1 MRCSRPPA
9 RPAEVVDKLH
19 GEIKRALDDETV
31 KQRLR
36 AAGVEPGIGRPADVT
51 RMLQARIP
59 QWADVI
65 KSAGIKVD

>member
-1 MRCSRPPA
+1 MFAPA
-9 RPAEVVDKLH
+9 GTPKAVVDKLH
-19 GEIKRALDDETV
+19 GEIKSALDDEAV

-36 AAGVEPGIGRPADVT
+36 AAGVEPGIGTPADIT

-59 QWADVI
+59 QWADVV